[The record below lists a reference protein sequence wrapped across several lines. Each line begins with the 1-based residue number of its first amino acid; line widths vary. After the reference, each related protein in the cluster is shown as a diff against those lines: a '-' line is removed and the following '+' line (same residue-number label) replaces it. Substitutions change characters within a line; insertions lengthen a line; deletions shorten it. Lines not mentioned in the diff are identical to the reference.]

1 MTKEE
6 AILQAR
12 TCLSLSL
19 QKPLNNPRLSGKFK
33 KLRHPRFRVEIP
45 VVDDSP
51 ESLTQ
56 LGFQLFSDLPLQKRG
71 TPVKILI
78 LWANPTLL
86 KSALTTFESE
96 TESSPDSVQNSDL
109 STVTEGDSG
118 ILRYADA
125 VIFFAPE
132 RSQLEAMKV
141 VSDSFYPK
149 PVVVFN
155 PKWGFEEESGF
166 GEMGGFVGSF
176 EVVYAFMGLEVRGIL
191 SRRKGVVFRCV
202 SSSSSNEG
210 WVVLV
215 EEEKGEL
222 KVVSRF
228 KKRPSVG
235 EVENVLYN
243 VMAVNSP
250 VTKSVKFIRDLVSNV
265 SGEKKR

>member
-1 MTKEE
+1 M
-6 AILQAR
+6 
-12 TCLSLSL
+12 
-19 QKPLNNPRLSGKFK
+19 
-33 KLRHPRFRVEIP
+33 
-45 VVDDSP
+45 
-51 ESLTQ
+51 
-56 LGFQLFSDLPLQKRG
+56 
-71 TPVKILI
+71 KILI
-78 LWANPTLL
+78 LWPNPTLL

-96 TESSPDSVQNSDL
+96 TESGVQNSDL
-109 STVTEGDSG
+109 STVTVGDSG
-118 ILRYADA
+118 ILRYADV

-132 RSQLEAMKV
+132 RSQLEAMKM

-149 PVVVFN
+149 PVLVFN

-166 GEMGGFVGSF
+166 GELGGFVGSF

-191 SRRKGVVFRCV
+191 SKRKGVVFRCV
-202 SSSSSNEG
+202 SSSNEG

-250 VTKSVKFIRDLVSNV
+250 VTKSVKFIRDLVSTV